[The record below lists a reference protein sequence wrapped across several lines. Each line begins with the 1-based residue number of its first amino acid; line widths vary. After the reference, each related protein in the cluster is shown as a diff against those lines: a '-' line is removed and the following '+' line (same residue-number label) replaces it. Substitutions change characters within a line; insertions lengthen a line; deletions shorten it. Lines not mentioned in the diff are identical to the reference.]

1 LFSTLEENWFISGL
15 SGVGFKMGKKTKELP
30 KLIIIAG
37 PTASGKTSVSVELA
51 RLFDAE
57 IINADSM
64 QVYRGMDIGTAKPS
78 IEERKGVPHHLLDV
92 VNPDEEYNA
101 AIYRD
106 MASAAALDIIRRG
119 RRAMVVGG
127 TGLYIKSLLG
137 GLFQCPPAAPEIR
150 ESLTREWESAGPR
163 ALYERLERL
172 DPQSARNIH
181 PNDRVR
187 VLRALE
193 VISLTNRPPSAL
205 SREHGFSDHAFNA
218 LKFCL
223 KRDREELY
231 HRVNTRTIAMIEAG
245 LLVETESLLRKGYS
259 PRLKPLQAIGYKQAV
274 EYLEGRFSLEKTIEK
289 IQRETR
295 RYAKRQ
301 LTWFRADPEYTWV
314 DPRQIHVFVREI
326 ETFLALS
333 HSGAGGFGL

>member
-1 LFSTLEENWFISGL
+1 M
-15 SGVGFKMGKKTKELP
+15 MGKKTGELP

-37 PTASGKTSVSVELA
+37 PTASGKTSISVQLA
-51 RLFDAE
+51 RLVDAE

-64 QVYRGMDIGTAKPS
+64 QVYRGMDIGTAKPGR
-78 IEERKGVPHHLLDV
+78 EERKGIPHHLMDV
-92 VNPDEEYNA
+92 VDPDEEYNA

-106 MASAAALDIIRRG
+106 MACAAALDIIGRG
-119 RRAMVVGG
+119 KRAMVVGG

-137 GLFQCPPAAPEIR
+137 GLFQCPPPAPEIR
-150 ESLTREWESAGPR
+150 ESLEREWESAGPCV
-163 ALYERLERL
+163 LYERLERL
-172 DPQSARNIH
+172 DPQRARKIH

-193 VISLTNRPPSAL
+193 IITLTNRLPSQL
-205 SREHGFSDHAFNA
+205 TRRHGFSDRTFNA

-223 KRDREELY
+223 KREREELY
-231 HRVNTRTIAMIEAG
+231 HRINTRTSAMIDGG
-245 LLVETESLLRKGYS
+245 LLTETENLLKKGYS
-259 PRLKPLQAIGYKQAV
+259 PLLKPLQAIGYKQAV
-274 EYLEGRFSLEKTIEK
+274 EYLQGRFSLEKAVEK

-314 DPRQIHVFVREI
+314 DPRQVDVFMRKI
-326 ETFLALS
+326 ETFLDSS
-333 HSGAGGFGL
+333 HVTAKSHLVIHRRQW

>member
-1 LFSTLEENWFISGL
+1 M
-15 SGVGFKMGKKTKELP
+15 MGKKSGELP

-37 PTASGKTSVSVELA
+37 PTASGKTGVSVELA

-78 IEERKGVPHHLLDV
+78 LEERKGIPHHLLDV
-92 VNPDEEYNA
+92 VDPDEKYNA

-119 RRAMVVGG
+119 KRPIVVGG

-137 GLFQCPPAAPEIR
+137 GLFQCPPSAPEIR
-150 ESLTREWESAGPR
+150 ESLEREWETGGPR
-163 ALYERLERL
+163 ILYERLEQL
-172 DPQSARNIH
+172 DPQRARKIH
-181 PNDRVR
+181 PNDRMR
-187 VLRALE
+187 VIRALE
-193 VISLTNRPPSAL
+193 VISLTNRLPSAL
-205 SREHGFSDHAFNA
+205 RRQHGFSDRSFSA
-218 LKFCL
+218 LKLCL
-223 KRDREELY
+223 KREREELY
-231 HRVNTRTIAMIEAG
+231 HRINTRAIAMIDGG
-245 LLVETESLLRKGYS
+245 LLIETEDLLGRGYS

-274 EYLEGRFSLEKTIEK
+274 EYLEEGHLSLEKTIEK

-301 LTWFRADPEYTWV
+301 CTWFRADSDYTWV
-314 DPRQIHVFVREI
+314 DPGQMGILVRKI
-326 ETFLALS
+326 ETFLDVS
-333 HSGAGGFGL
+333 HGTTQRRSDRRQRSR